1 VAKLRAYAQGRVS
14 LYLLI
19 DQVTDPATVTLFSD
33 PGEDAYR
40 TCSPATAGQELRLPE
55 PFGIR
60 IDTQRLLA

>member
-1 VAKLRAYAQGRVS
+1 MP
-14 LYLLI
+14 LYLVI